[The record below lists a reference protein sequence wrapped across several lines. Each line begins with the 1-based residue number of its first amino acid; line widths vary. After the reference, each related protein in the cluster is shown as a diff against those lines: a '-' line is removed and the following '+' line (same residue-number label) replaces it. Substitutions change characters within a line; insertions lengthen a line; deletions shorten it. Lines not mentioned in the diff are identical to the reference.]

1 VGQDIIFIGSDAQVV
16 IISAKI
22 VMEEIV
28 MIVISVHQPDIFLVV
43 LVIVEMV
50 ILKTEGTSNVKF

>member
-1 VGQDIIFIGSDAQVV
+1 MGQDIIFIGSDAQVV